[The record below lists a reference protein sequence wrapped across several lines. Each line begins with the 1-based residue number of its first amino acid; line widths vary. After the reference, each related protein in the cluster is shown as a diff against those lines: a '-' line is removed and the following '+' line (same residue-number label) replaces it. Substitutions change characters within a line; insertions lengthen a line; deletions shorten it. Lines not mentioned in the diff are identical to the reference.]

1 LATSLPSSEDATEIL
16 ASDSALMRSLDR
28 SMRRRLLGYLSRI
41 SYSAGETVFL
51 QDSAPDGA
59 YFVVCGRLDVLINVP
74 GTERKRRMQTLTA
87 GSVVGEM
94 ALLDARPRSASIVAV
109 EPTTCYWMSSRNFA
123 RLKQEQNEIALAL
136 LSDVAMIFAERLRAT
151 TSMLA
156 EMDA

>member
-1 LATSLPSSEDATEIL
+1 
-16 ASDSALMRSLDR
+16 MRSLDR